1 MNGSDISVVHVG
13 SACRDIAPEDSR
25 GWRIGGGV
33 MYAALTTARLGLR
46 TAAVVGVDAE
56 AAGAAEL
63 DMLRDAGVDILR
75 VPLPEGPIYHNVE
88 TPTGRVQTCVQ
99 PGVPLPVPTL
109 PAAWLAAPG
118 WSVVPVAGEIDETWA
133 EVVPDGAHV
142 AVAWQGLLRDLRA
155 GERVRHR
162 PPRPS
167 PILERADLIGVSR
180 HDVAPDIALRELW
193 GLLRPGAD
201 LLITQGDQGGLL
213 LRLGADGPDTILRYR
228 SPASDAE
235 TDPTGA
241 GDTYLAALHASGLRG
256 AATRGDATGVAGPGS
271 AHERRDAIR
280 DSLDLRFAAAAG
292 SLVVEDWGL
301 AGVPGLAAVGAR
313 LDRDHD
319 PDAVTRIPPDDA
331 RVFWPEGATVE

>member
-1 MNGSDISVVHVG
+1 MTRSEITVVHVG
-13 SACRDIAPEDSR
+13 SACRDVAPEDPR

-46 TAAVVGVDAE
+46 TAAVVGVDEE
-56 AAGAAEL
+56 AADATEL
-63 DMLRDAGVDILR
+63 EMLRDAGVDILR
-75 VPLPEGPIYHNVE
+75 VPLSEGPIYHNVE
-88 TPTGRVQTCVQ
+88 TPNGRVQTCVQ
-99 PGVPLPVPTL
+99 PGVPLPIPAL

-118 WSVVPVAGEIDETWA
+118 WSVVPVAGEIDDDWA
-133 EVVPDGAHV
+133 EVVPEDAHV

-155 GERVRHR
+155 GQRVRHR

-180 HDVAPDIALRELW
+180 HDVAPEIPLRALW
-193 GLLRPGAD
+193 SLLRPGAD

-213 LRLGADGPDTILRYR
+213 LRLGTDGPDEILRYR

-241 GDTYLAALHASGLRG
+241 GDTFLAALHASGLR
-256 AATRGDATGVAGPGS
+256 ASVANRPAGP
-271 AHERRDAIR
+271 RRRAAIR
-280 DSLDLRFAAAAG
+280 DSLALPFAAAAG

-301 AGVPGLAAVGAR
+301 SGVPGLAAVEAR

-319 PDAVTRIPPDDA
+319 PDAVASIPADDA
-331 RVFWPEGATVE
+331 RAFWPEGVTTE

>member
-1 MNGSDISVVHVG
+1 MNGSEITVVHVG
-13 SACRDIAPEDSR
+13 SACRDIAPEDPR
-25 GWRIGGGV
+25 GWRIGGGG

-63 DMLRDAGVDILR
+63 DMLRDAGVEILR
-75 VPLPEGPIYHNVE
+75 VPLPEGPIYHNLE

-99 PGVPLPVPTL
+99 PGVPLPIPTL
-109 PAAWLAAPG
+109 PDAWLAAPG
-118 WSVVPVAGEIDETWA
+118 WSVVPVAGEIDDSWA
-133 EVVPDGAHV
+133 EVVPEGAHV

-180 HDVAPDIALRELW
+180 HDVAPDIPLRALW
-193 GLLRPGAD
+193 SLLRPGAD

-213 LRLGADGPDTILRYR
+213 LRLGMDGPDAILRYR

-241 GDTYLAALHASGLRG
+241 GDTYLAALHASGLR
-256 AATRGDATGVAGPGS
+256 AAGATGVDAAGVTGS
-271 AHERRDAIR
+271 ERRDAIR

-301 AGVPGLAAVGAR
+301 AGVPGLATVEAR

-319 PDAVTRIPPDDA
+319 ADAVAAIPADDA
-331 RVFWPEGATVE
+331 RAFWPEGATIE

>member
-13 SACRDIAPEDSR
+13 SACRDIAPEDPR

-33 MYAALTTARLGLR
+33 MYAALTTARLGLP

-75 VPLPEGPIYHNVE
+75 VPLSEGPIYHNLE

-99 PGVPLPVPTL
+99 PGVPLPIPTL
-109 PAAWLAAPG
+109 PPAWLAAPG
-118 WSVVPVAGEIDETWA
+118 WSVVPVAGEIDDAWA

-162 PPRPS
+162 SPRPS

-180 HDVAPDIALRELW
+180 HDVAPDIPLRELW
-193 GLLRPGAD
+193 GLLRPCAD

-256 AATRGDATGVAGPGS
+256 VGTAGG
-271 AHERRDAIR
+271 RDAIR

-301 AGVPGLAAVGAR
+301 AGVPGLAAVEAR

-319 PDAVTRIPPDDA
+319 PEAVVSIPVEDA